1 MRIEHDHDL
10 RQLLETTRTIALVG
24 ISDKSWRPS
33 HQVAAYLIAAGYRVL
48 PVNPALTTVLGQP
61 CFPDLASIGEPIDMV
76 NVFRRADDIGPV
88 VDAAIAVK
96 ARSLWL
102 QLGVINEAEAARAS
116 AAGLAVVMDRCTK
129 IDHARL
135 LSRRW

>member
-1 MRIEHDHDL
+1 MRIEHDDAL
-10 RQLLETTRTIALVG
+10 RALLQTTRSIALVG
-24 ISDKSWRPS
+24 LSDKPHRDS
-33 HQVAAYLIAAGYRVL
+33 HRVAAYLIAAGYRVL
-48 PVNPALTTVLGQP
+48 PVNPALTSVLGLR
-61 CFPDLASIGEPIDMV
+61 CFPDLASIDEPIDMV
-76 NVFRRADDIGPV
+76 DVFRRAEDIAPV

-116 AAGLAVVMDRCTK
+116 AAGLQVVMDRCTK

-135 LSRRW
+135 LVGR